1 MFSHEKII
9 AMQDKRA
16 ASDFS
21 LMFTCCI
28 IFNLSLKALAAHV
41 LLVSKRG

>member
-21 LMFTCCI
+21 LFTCCI